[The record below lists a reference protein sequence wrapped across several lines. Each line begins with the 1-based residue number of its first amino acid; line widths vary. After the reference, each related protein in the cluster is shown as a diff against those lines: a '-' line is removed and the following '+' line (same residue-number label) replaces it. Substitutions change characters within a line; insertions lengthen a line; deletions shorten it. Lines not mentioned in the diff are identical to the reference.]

1 MAMNPM
7 QRKANNYLLIGVLV
21 TLLITGT
28 IIGILFFQLNKL
40 QTDKKAEE
48 KTMKKVYVVSA
59 DMKSGEAVSTS
70 KLKQQTVTS
79 SVIPSNAITI
89 DSITEKTLAKI
100 ELKTGTILTSN
111 MVYESDDKTTSDL
124 RAQEYNMLV
133 LPTQIQDGDYIDVR
147 LRLPSGIDYIVVS
160 KKSVELPK
168 INDITSLNTI
178 KIKMA
183 EEEILT
189 MSNAIVEAYL
199 ADGAVIYATTYV
211 EPGMQ
216 DKSTP
221 TYLPSADV
229 VELIARDSN
238 IVTEAANKL
247 IERYNNN
254 ANIVRPKITN
264 AINGS
269 EEAQENLKESVQE
282 EVTKAKEERQ
292 SYLESLGATY

>member
-48 KTMKKVYVVSA
+48 KTMKKAYALIA
-59 DMKSGEAVSTS
+59 DIKSGEVVTVD
-70 KLKQQTVTS
+70 KLKEKTVVS
-79 SVIPSNAITI
+79 SVIPSDAITMS
-89 DSITEKTLAKI
+89 DITEKTLSKI
-100 ELKTGTILTSN
+100 ELKSGTILTKN
-111 MVYESDDKTTSDL
+111 MVYESDSKTTSDL
-124 RAQEYNMLV
+124 RTQEYNMVV
-133 LPTQIQDGDYIDVR
+133 LPTQIQEGDYIDIR
-147 LRLPSGIDYIVVS
+147 LRLPSGLDYIVVS
-160 KKSVELPK
+160 KKSVEIPK
-168 INDITSLNTI
+168 INEIDSLNTI

-199 ADGAVIYATTYV
+199 ANGSVLYATTYV

-229 VELIARDSN
+229 IELISKDSN

-254 ANIVRPKITN
+254 ANTVRSKVIN
-264 AINGS
+264 AINS
-269 EEAQENLKESVQE
+269 NEDAQDNLKESVQQE
-282 EVTKAKEERQ
+282 ITKSKEERQ